1 MGIAPPMVLDVDVL
15 ALLFA
20 IMLNMMAQGI
30 ACVILFWPLKFLEE
44 RKLKQLMLCMFVCF
58 FFHHKIRTIFLF
70 MRDPTIPR
78 KHKKFPSNNR
88 NQIRTKHNNNHT
100 IYMLLR

>member
-1 MGIAPPMVLDVDVL
+1 
-15 ALLFA
+15 
-20 IMLNMMAQGI
+20 MLNMMAQGI
-30 ACVILFWPLKFLEE
+30 ACVILFWSLKFLEE
-44 RKLKQLMLCMFVCF
+44 RKLKQLMLCMFACF

-88 NQIRTKHNNNHT
+88 NQIHTKHNNDHT